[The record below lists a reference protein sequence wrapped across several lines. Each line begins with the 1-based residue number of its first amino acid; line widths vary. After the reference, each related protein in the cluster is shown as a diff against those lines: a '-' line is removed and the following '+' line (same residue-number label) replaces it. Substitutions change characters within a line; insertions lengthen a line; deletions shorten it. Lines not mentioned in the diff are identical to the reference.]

1 MTLKS
6 RLFVLL
12 GIFSAGL
19 LLVSAVSLATIFA
32 VRVNGGLYER
42 IVSGK
47 DLLADVHQPSF
58 GTAEALLNAQRL
70 ADATDETEAAEFA
83 KNIRAQRTAFD
94 AARAAWESRLPE
106 GETRTRLRK
115 VLSEA
120 EGFFDAIEKELVPAT
135 KGGGIMAVQ
144 RAMNRVQGRYDAQAA
159 RATEFKDYLTA
170 AQKAYE
176 DEGRAIVRN
185 RLWLLAVAILLVLA
199 GGGAIAYQLVERV
212 SRTVE
217 GLVDQTRRLTDA
229 VGRGELSVRADPSAV
244 EEEFQPLITGVN
256 GTVEAL
262 VAPLRTV
269 ATYVDRISQGDVP
282 PPVAEAWQG
291 DLDGVKQSL
300 NRCIAAVNA
309 LVEDTG
315 RLAEAGAA
323 GKLEARAEAGRHN
336 GSFRRVVEGIN
347 ATLDAVTGPT
357 REATRAVE
365 KLARGEVPGRIE
377 AAWRGEFTVLRDA
390 LNKCLD
396 AIRWLVEDVR
406 GLAAAGAAG
415 KLEVRADA
423 SRHQGDFRAI
433 VEGINASLDAV
444 VGPLREA
451 STAVEELSR
460 GRIQTSVGIGWRGD
474 FVALRDA
481 LGRCLDAIRAL
492 VEDASSQARAAVD
505 GRLDVRADATRHQ
518 GDFRAIVDG
527 MNGAIEALA
536 APATEAT
543 RALEMLAARDLTA
556 RMPGA
561 FAGDHARTQ
570 QALNGM
576 ATALHEAIAQVT
588 LAVQQVSM
596 AATQIASTAQSVAAG
611 ASAQAG
617 ALERTNAELTGLAE
631 GTREA
636 AGRAREADELARRA
650 SSAARG
656 GAEAVTLMGQA
667 MGRIGAGAERTQA
680 IIRDINEIAFQTN
693 LLALNA
699 AVEAARAGEA
709 GRGFAVVAEEVRSLA
724 LRSKEAAAKTEG
736 LIRESVTQAAEGATQ
751 AQAVETRLQE
761 IVESVGG
768 ASERVAR
775 ITALMAEQV
784 RRADGVSAAMAQVD
798 RVTQQNA
805 SSAEE
810 SSAAAEELS
819 AQAQELK
826 GLVGRFHVDEKA
838 LPSSAAA
845 HRRRLPAGD
854 RGERR

>member
-6 RLFVLL
+6 RLLLML
-12 GIFSAGL
+12 GIFTVGL
-19 LLVSAVSLATIFA
+19 VLVSALSLATTFA
-32 VRVNGGLYER
+32 VRVNGSLYER

-47 DLLADVHQPSF
+47 DLLADVHNPAL
-58 GTAEALLNAQRL
+58 GTSEALLAAQRL
-70 ADATDETEAAEFA
+70 ADATDPEEAAPQIQRLQA
-83 KNIRAQRTAFD
+83 IRTSFD
-94 AARAAWESRLPE
+94 AARSAWEARLPE
-106 GETRTRLRK
+106 GETRARLRA
-115 VLSEA
+115 VLAEA
-120 EGFFDAIEKELVPAT
+120 DGFFETIEKELVPAT
-135 KGGGIMAVQ
+135 KGGGIMAVS
-144 RAMNRVQGRYDAQAA
+144 RAMDKIQARYDAQAL
-159 RATEFKDYLTA
+159 RATEFADHLQA
-170 AQKAYE
+170 AQRADE
-176 DEGRAIVRN
+176 EEGRAIVRN
-185 RLWLLAVAILLVLA
+185 RLWLLAAVMLLVLA
-199 GGGAIAYQLVERV
+199 GGGGVAFQMTGRV
-212 SRTVE
+212 GRTVD
-217 GLVDQTRRLTDA
+217 GLVAQTRKLTDA
-229 VGRGELSVRADPSAV
+229 VGRGELAVRADPSAV
-244 EEEFQPLITGVN
+244 DEEFQPLVAGVN
-256 GTVEAL
+256 GTVDAL

-291 DLDGVKQSL
+291 DLELVKQSL

-323 GKLEARAEAGRHN
+323 GRLDARADASRHE
-336 GSFRRVVEGIN
+336 GSFRRVVEGVN
-347 ATLDAVTGPT
+347 ANLDAVTGPV
-357 REATRAVE
+357 REAAKAVE
-365 KLARGEVPGRIE
+365 QLSRGEVPGRID

-390 LNKCLD
+390 LNRCLE

-406 GLAAAGAAG
+406 ALAAAGAAG
-415 KLEVRADA
+415 RLDVRADA

-433 VEGINASLDAV
+433 VEGVNASLDAV

-451 STAVEELSR
+451 AACVEDLSR
-460 GRIQTSVGIGWRGD
+460 GRIQTSVGVGWRGD

-481 LGRCLDAIRAL
+481 LDRCLGAVRAL
-492 VEDASSQARAAVD
+492 VDDASGLARAAVE
-505 GRLDVRADATRHQ
+505 GRLDVRADPTKHQ

-527 MNGAIEALA
+527 MNGAIDALA
-536 APATEAT
+536 APASEAT
-543 RALEMLAARDLTA
+543 RALEHLAARDLTA
-556 RMPGA
+556 RMPGD

-576 ATALHEAIAQVT
+576 ADALHEAIAQVAT
-588 LAVQQVSM
+588 AVQQVSM
-596 AATQIASTAQSVAAG
+596 AASQIASTAQSVAGG
-611 ASAQAG
+611 ASAQAS
-617 ALERTNAELTGLAE
+617 ALERTSSELTGLAD

-636 AGRAREADELARRA
+636 AGRAREADDLARRA
-650 SSAARG
+650 SEAARG

-736 LIRESVTQAAEGATQ
+736 LIRESVTQAAEGAQQ
-751 AQAVETRLQE
+751 AHAVEARLQE
-761 IVESVGG
+761 IVESVSG
-768 ASERVAR
+768 ASDRVAR

-784 RRADGVSAAMAQVD
+784 RRADGVSSAMSQVD
-798 RVTQQNA
+798 KVTQQNA

-826 GLVGRFHVDEKA
+826 GLVGRFHVDAKL
-838 LPSSAAA
+838 LPVGGGPAT
-845 HRRRLPAGD
+845 RRRLPGGN
-854 RGERR
+854 R